1 MKRLLP
7 SLTGLAL
14 ALTSTHAGARDLS
27 PLDTF
32 TQRPGVPSFVWAE
45 RTRGANGA
53 KGSLRGMS
61 PVEAARAHLAGRTG
75 LRSEAPLAAAAEAPL
90 RRMERL
96 TGGASLVTLGQDV
109 DGVEI
114 FRDSLRVL
122 LDGNN
127 DLVAVTGHLTPN
139 TARSARL
146 HFRLSPQ
153 EALTQALADVTG
165 EPLDAGMLVDTG
177 RGHGTWRQFDFAPA
191 LRMRE
196 QRLTRPARVKP
207 VAFPLPDALVSAW
220 YVEVHTGFAS
230 STEGDAFAYVL
241 AADDGRILFRQS
253 LEWQD
258 AYSYRVWADPT
269 PPHVPHDGPQGFGGT
284 PHLTGVPDGY
294 QPPFVAPNLITLQN
308 SPFSQ
313 NDPWLPAGA
322 TTLTGNNVRA
332 YADIV
337 SPDGFNDGDVAASPT
352 GPGTFDH
359 VYDVTAEPGTTAQR
373 MASSTQLFF
382 VNNFLHD
389 WFYDAG
395 FDEASGN
402 SQTDNFGRGGLGND
416 VLLVEAQDWT
426 GKNNANIEVPA
437 DGASPRMQMYVF
449 DPRGLKKLIGNAP
462 ASLARDYKMALP
474 TFGPQNY
481 KLTADLAL
489 VDDGVSSR
497 NNGCE
502 TPFVNASQLAGKIA
516 LVDDG
521 GCAYDKKAK
530 NAQENGAVGLIIT
543 NLYSS
548 SPPAWTFTG
557 PDTAAVTIPGMS
569 VGNTDGNAF
578 KSALAA
584 GTPVTLTLLREEL
597 VRRDG
602 TLDNTI
608 VAHEW
613 AHYLSARLV
622 GNGVGLTNKQ
632 GGGLGEGWSD
642 FVALLMLVRE
652 EDAQVPSNAGFGG
665 VYVTGG
671 YAFGGGSNNGFYFGI
686 RRYPYSTDF
695 SKNPLTLRHIQNG
708 VPLPENVPIF
718 PTDADN
724 SAVHSVGEVWAQM
737 LWECY
742 VSLLR
747 DTDRLT
753 FDEAQQRMKEY
764 LVTGLKLTPSSPTL
778 LEARDAVLAAARA
791 RDERDYRL
799 FLRAFA
805 RRGAGAGAVGPARTS
820 ADLVGVTESYESGE
834 APTFVS
840 ATLDDGLRSCDSDG
854 KLDNGET
861 GRLRVTLKNLGD
873 TEFRDTRVTVST
885 TSDGVLLANGGSLTF
900 PAIAPGQSATAEL
913 AVTLDGPNA
922 VQPLTFTLSY
932 GDSGPGSVGMRTK
945 TFESLANYTFASGT
959 SRTETVES
967 SDVFPTWTSSA
978 RTGFPYPSTTV
989 RWVRAEN
996 GAAAHSFHVADA
1008 PVLSDLYLV
1017 SPALTVSSTEDFGFT
1032 FRHRYWFDFKDTNSF
1047 DGGILEIS
1055 TDNGTNWTDLG
1066 TVTGASISPGYD
1078 TTLSNLAGTANPLR
1092 GKKTF
1097 ARKSAGYPAWTQA
1110 TVSLGRLYAGRTV
1123 RLRFRVGTDESNG
1136 TSSSPEGWSVD
1147 DIAFSGLSNTPF
1159 SGMVADTVTCNRP
1172 PRANAGTDLVVE
1184 ERQTARLQGSGSDTD
1199 STSLQFS
1206 WKQVV
1211 GTNVALTDG
1220 DTLTPSFTAP
1230 EVTKDEV
1237 LTFELTVSDGSLSAS
1252 DTVHV
1257 KVLQKNRPP
1266 VITPFPG
1273 MDVDEGKPVELT
1285 ASATDPEGES
1295 VSYAWTKTSG
1305 PDVVLS
1311 GVETPTLSFIAP
1323 EVPADA
1329 TLVFEV
1335 VVSDGTAS
1343 SAPYQVT
1350 VGVRHVNKDPV
1361 PDAGTGE
1368 VDAGTGEVDAG
1379 TGEVDAGTGEV
1390 DAGTGE
1396 VDAGTGVVDAG
1407 TGVVDAGTGGEQPDA
1422 GSGENPGGGKDDP
1435 SGCGCAAGSSSGT
1448 ASLLPM
1454 MLLALGF
1461 ISRRRRV

>member
-1 MKRLLP
+1 VKRLVKRLLP

-14 ALTSTHAGARDLS
+14 ALTSAQAGARDLP
-27 PLDTF
+27 PLDTS

-45 RTRGANGA
+45 RARLERGV
-53 KGSLRGMS
+53 RGLS

-75 LRSEAPLAAAAEAPL
+75 LRSEAPLAAAEAPL
-90 RRMERL
+90 RRMQRL

-109 DGVEI
+109 DGVEV
-114 FRDSLRVL
+114 FRDSLQVL
-122 LDGNN
+122 LDANN
-127 DLVAVTGHLTPN
+127 DLVAVTGHLTPS

-177 RGHGTWRQFDFAPA
+177 RGQGTWRQFDFAPA

-241 AADDGRILFRQS
+241 AAEDGRILFRQS

-284 PHLTGVPDGY
+284 PHLTGLPDGY
-294 QPPFVAPNLITLQN
+294 QPPFVAPHLITLQN

-313 NDPWLPAGA
+313 NDPWLPPGA
-322 TTLTGNNVRA
+322 TALTGNNVRA
-332 YADIV
+332 YADII
-337 SPDGFNDGDVAASPT
+337 SPDGFNEGDVAASPT
-352 GPGTFDH
+352 GPGMFDH
-359 VYDVTAEPGTTAQR
+359 VYDVTAEPGTAAQR

-389 WFYDAG
+389 WFYDVG
-395 FDEASGN
+395 FDEAAGN
-402 SQTDNFGRGGLGND
+402 SQTDNYGRGGLGND

-426 GKNNANIEVPA
+426 GTNNANIEVPA

-449 DPRGLKKLIGNAP
+449 APRGLKKLIGNAP
-462 ASLARDYKMALP
+462 ASLARDYTVALP
-474 TFGPQNY
+474 GFGPKNY
-481 KLTADLAL
+481 KLTGDLILA
-489 VDDGVSSR
+489 DDGSTTNSR
-497 NNGCE
+497 FNACE
-502 TPFVNASQLAGKIA
+502 TPFVNAAQVAGKIV
-516 LVDDG
+516 LVEDS
-521 GCAYDKKAK
+521 GCNHDKKAK
-530 NAQENGAVGLIIT
+530 NAQDNGAVGIIVMA
-543 NLYSS
+543 LYSP
-548 SPPAWTFTG
+548 SPPGWILTG
-557 PDTAAVTIPGMS
+557 ADAASVTIPGMS

-584 GTPVTLTLLREEL
+584 GTPVNLTLLREEL
-597 VRRDG
+597 VHRDG

-613 AHYLSARLV
+613 AHYMSARLV

-652 EDAQVPSNAGFGG
+652 EDARVPSNVGFGG
-665 VYVTGG
+665 VYATGG

-695 SKNPLTLRHIQNG
+695 SKSPLTLRHIQNG
-708 VPLPENVPIF
+708 VSLPDHIPIY
-718 PTDADN
+718 PTGSDN
-724 SAVHSVGEVWAQM
+724 SAVHSVGEVWALM

-764 LVTGLKLTPSSPTL
+764 LVTSLKLTPSSPTL

-820 ADLVGVTESYESGE
+820 SDLVGVTESYESGE
-834 APTFVS
+834 APAFVS

-873 TEFRDTRVTVST
+873 TEFRDTHVTVST
-885 TSDGVLLANGGSLTF
+885 AHSDVLLANGGRLTF

-945 TFESLANYTFASGT
+945 TFEYLANYTFASGT

-967 SDVFPTWTSSA
+967 PDVFPTWTSSQ
-978 RTGFPYPSTTV
+978 RTGYPYPTTTV
-989 RWVRAEN
+989 RWGRAED
-996 GAAAHSFHVADA
+996 GAAAHSFRVANT

-1017 SPALTVSSTEDFGFT
+1017 SPSLTVSSTEDFGFT
-1032 FRHRYWFDFKDTNSF
+1032 FRHRYWFDFKDAVAY

-1055 TDNGTNWTDLG
+1055 TDNGTTWTDLG
-1066 TVTGASISPGYD
+1066 TVTGASLSPGYD
-1078 TTLSNLAGTANPLR
+1078 TTLRTGSITDNPLR
-1092 GKKTF
+1092 GKKAF
-1097 ARKSAGYPAWTQA
+1097 ARKSAGYPAWTHA

-1123 RLRFRVGTDESNG
+1123 RLRFRVGTDELNG
-1136 TSSSPEGWSVD
+1136 AGINPEGWSVD

-1172 PRANAGTDLVVE
+1172 PRADAGTDLVVE
-1184 ERQTARLQGSGSDTD
+1184 ERQTARLQGSGSDAE

-1206 WKQVV
+1206 WKQVA
-1211 GTNVALTDG
+1211 GANVALTDG

-1237 LTFELTVSDGSLSAS
+1237 LTFELTVSDGALSTS

-1285 ASATDPEGES
+1285 ASATDPDGES

-1311 GVETPTLSFIAP
+1311 GVDTPTLSFTAP
-1323 EVPADA
+1323 EVSADA

-1343 SAPYQVT
+1343 SVPFQVT

-1368 VDAGTGEVDAG
+1368 VDAGTGG
-1379 TGEVDAGTGEV
+1379 V

-1435 SGCGCAAGSSSGT
+1435 SGCGCAAGNSSGT